1 MDVQPKQRS
10 SIWSWTAQGFDR
22 LPSPG
27 TMQIRNYSIN
37 NILYIETVQ
46 CVCHK
51 MLNNI

>member
-27 TMQIRNYSIN
+27 NMRIRNYSIN
-37 NILYIETVQ
+37 MIKTIEIVQ
-46 CVCHK
+46 CVS
-51 MLNNI
+51 

>member
-27 TMQIRNYSIN
+27 NMQIRNYNMN
-37 NILYIETVQ
+37 NLIIVQ

>member
-27 TMQIRNYSIN
+27 NMQIQNYSM
-37 NILYIETVQ
+37 NILISTV
-46 CVCHK
+46 C
-51 MLNNI
+51 MS